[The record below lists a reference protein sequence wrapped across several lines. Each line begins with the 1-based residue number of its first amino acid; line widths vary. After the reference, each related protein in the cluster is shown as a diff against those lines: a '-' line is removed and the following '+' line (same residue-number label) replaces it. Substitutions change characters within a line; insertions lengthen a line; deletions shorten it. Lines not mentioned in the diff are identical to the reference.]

1 MEKFNMPKEPKL
13 LIFDIDSTL
22 YTCPAYAHEQ
32 IDSQVRHYAELNGMT
47 AEEARKK
54 VADFRKK
61 WASEHGGKKISLGNL
76 FTHFG
81 VSIETSI
88 EWRKTL
94 FEPADYLKKD
104 ERLIETLKK
113 LKSRFL
119 MTCVTNNPVEP
130 ARKTLDAL
138 GISEFFK
145 TIIGLD
151 TCMIS
156 KPSKTILD
164 RAIAEAEKESG
175 SEIAYENCVSI
186 GDRFDID
193 LDLAIKLGMGGI
205 LVNGVED
212 LYAIEI

>member
-1 MEKFNMPKEPKL
+1 M
-13 LIFDIDSTL
+13 
-22 YTCPAYAHEQ
+22 
-32 IDSQVRHYAELNGMT
+32 
-47 AEEARKK
+47 
-54 VADFRKK
+54 
-61 WASEHGGKKISLGNL
+61 
-76 FTHFG
+76 
-81 VSIETSI
+81 SIETSI

-104 ERLIETLKK
+104 EKLIETLEK

-164 RAIAEAEKESG
+164 RAIAEAEKDCG
-175 SEIAYENCVSI
+175 SKIGYENCVSI

-193 LDLAIKLGMGGI
+193 LDLAIRLGMGGI

-212 LYAIEI
+212 LYGMEI